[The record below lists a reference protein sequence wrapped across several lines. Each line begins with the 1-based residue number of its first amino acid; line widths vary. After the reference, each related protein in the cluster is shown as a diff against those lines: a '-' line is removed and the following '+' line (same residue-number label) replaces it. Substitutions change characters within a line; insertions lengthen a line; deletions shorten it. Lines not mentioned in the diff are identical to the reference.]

1 MYTYAVNENIAGPLT
16 HHARAYARKPAIVQG
31 DHVVTY
37 GDLDSLVRRTAS
49 HLRSLGLGEGDVAGV
64 ALRDSVEHLVVLA
77 ALARAGI
84 VILPLDWRWTPA
96 EQASVAKHFGAKLVL
111 VEPGRPQPEAQ
122 RCVAVDAAWDRAV
135 AAASPARDFPDG
147 DLPLV
152 MSLSSGT
159 TGRPKGPRLR
169 HSQFLARFRVMWL
182 NLGFNS
188 QDRFLS
194 ATPLYYGGG
203 RSFAL
208 LMLYSGATVF
218 MLPPPHEPA
227 DLCAA
232 VARHRIS
239 ALFLVPT
246 LIRRLLALPDDVL
259 APLRSLRLLL
269 SSGSALHPDERRVI
283 RARICPGFIEYY
295 SSTEGGGVSFLTAD
309 DPEEF
314 GDSVGRPVFG
324 VEVEC
329 VDGNH
334 RPLPPGEVGR
344 IRYRGPAVADSFWN
358 DPEATLESFRDG
370 WWYPGDLGMLD
381 ASGYLYLKGRAKDMI
396 IRGGINIYP
405 AEVEAVLQSHPAV
418 ADSAVVGW
426 PSREF
431 NEEVAAFV
439 VLKGAATPAE
449 LRELCRA
456 RMAPYK
462 VPREVFV
469 VPEFPRNALGKI
481 IKTELSARLAPLA

>member
-1 MYTYAVNENIAGPLT
+1 VNGNIAGPLT
-16 HHARAYARKPAIVQG
+16 HHARAYARKAALVQG
-31 DHVVTY
+31 DRVVTY
-37 GDLDSLVRRTAS
+37 GELDPLVRRTAA
-49 HLRSLGLGEGDVAGV
+49 HLHSLGLGEGDVAGV
-64 ALRDSVEHLVVLA
+64 ALKDGIDHLVVLA

-96 EQASVAKHFGAKLVL
+96 EQASVATHFGAKLVL
-111 VEPGRPQPEAQ
+111 VEPGRPQPEDQ
-122 RCVAVDAAWDRAV
+122 QCVAVDAGWDRAV
-135 AAASPARDFPDG
+135 AVANPARDFPDG

-159 TGRPKGPRLR
+159 TGRPKGPRIR
-169 HSQFLARFRVMWL
+169 HSQFLARFRVMWI
-182 NLGFNS
+182 NLGCNS

-203 RSFAL
+203 RTFAL
-208 LMLYSGATVF
+208 LMLHSGATVF

-232 VARHRIS
+232 VAQHRIS

-246 LIRRLLALPDDVL
+246 LIRRLLALPDETL
-259 APLRSLRLLL
+259 ERLRSLRLLV

-283 RARICPGFIEYY
+283 RARVCPGFIEYY

-329 VDGNH
+329 VDEQH
-334 RPLPPGEVGR
+334 RRLPPGEVGR

-358 DPEATLESFRDG
+358 DPEATRESFRDG
-370 WWYPGDLGMLD
+370 WWYPGDLGTLD
-381 ASGYLYLKGRAKDMI
+381 ESGYLHLKGRAKDMI
-396 IRGGINIYP
+396 IRGGVNIYP

-469 VPEFPRNALGKI
+469 VPEFPRNALGKV
-481 IKTELSARLAPLA
+481 IKTELSARLAPLP

>member
-1 MYTYAVNENIAGPLT
+1 MNIAAPLT
-16 HHARAYARKPAIVQG
+16 HHARAYARQPAIVQG
-31 DHVVTY
+31 DRVITY
-37 GDLDSLVRRTAS
+37 GELDPLVRRTAT
-49 HLRSLGLGEGDVAGV
+49 HLRALGLAQGDVAGV
-64 ALRDSVEHLVVLA
+64 ALRDSAEHLVVLA

-96 EQASVAKHFGAKLVL
+96 EQARVAIHFGSKLAI
-111 VEPGRPQPEAQ
+111 VEADRPQPEGQA
-122 RCVAVDAAWDRAV
+122 CVAVDAAWSRAV
-135 AAASPARDFPDG
+135 ATASPASDFPDG
-147 DLPLV
+147 DLPLL

-159 TGRPKGPRLR
+159 TGRPKGPRIR
-169 HSQFLARFRVMWL
+169 HSQFLARFRVMWI

-203 RSFAL
+203 RTFAL
-208 LMLYSGATVF
+208 LMLHSGATVF
-218 MLPPPHEPA
+218 MLPPPYEPA
-227 DLCAA
+227 ELCAA

-246 LIRRLLALPDDVL
+246 LIRRLLALADGEL

-269 SSGSALHPDERRVI
+269 SSGAALHPDERRVI
-283 RARICPGFIEYY
+283 RSRVCPGFIEYY
-295 SSTEGGGVSFLTAD
+295 ASTEGGGVSFLTAD

-329 VDGNH
+329 VDEQH
-334 RPLPPGEVGR
+334 RRLPPGEVGR

-370 WWYPGDLGMLD
+370 WWYPGDLGLLD
-381 ASGYLYLKGRAKDMI
+381 ESGYLYLKGRAKDMI

-439 VLKGAATPAE
+439 VLKGAATPLE
-449 LRELCRA
+449 LRELCRT

-469 VPEFPRNALGKI
+469 VPEFPRNALGKV
-481 IKTELSARLAPLA
+481 IKAELSARLAPLG